1 METTIIHK
9 ECGRFSLEALETWFR
24 NALDGNYRIEIT
36 KIRRKRTLDQNGWL
50 FGCIYPMLLKGLND
64 EGWEFVSVHQV
75 HEFFKTLMGKEQFIN
90 KHTGEVV
97 EIPCST
103 AEMDTL
109 TFSTYCDK
117 LRDYGREYLGIEIP
131 DPDKLWNER

>member
-117 LRDYGREYLGIEIP
+117 LRDYGREYLE
-131 DPDKLWNER
+131 